1 MEFEK
6 EIVHWY
12 LDEKRD
18 LPFRKTKDP
27 YCIWVSEI
35 MAQQT
40 RIDSMI
46 PYYIKWIEKWPTVK
60 DLAEAKIEDVLKM
73 WQGLGYYNRAR
84 KLHEGAKVI
93 VSSYDGKMPDDFDE
107 LQKIPGIGFYTAGA
121 ISSIAF
127 SKRFPAVDG
136 NVLRVVSR
144 FLELNEDIAKKKT
157 VEWVFDWVQNQMK
170 ETDPSDFTQALM
182 ELGAM
187 VCTPVSPT
195 CSLCPLNMKCKGFQN
210 QTMMNYPVKTK
221 AKKAQVLQYDVY
233 LIIEDGKILL
243 SKDWTDGLMIDYIRL
258 PMVQK
263 GNEVPFKQIQLIGS
277 SKHIFSHR
285 IWNMDFYS
293 ASVSELNRDV
303 WFWASLDE
311 LKEMTLI
318 TAHNKFL
325 KKEKII

>member
-6 EIVHWY
+6 EIVDWY
-12 LDEKRD
+12 LNEKRD

-46 PYYIKWIEKWPTVK
+46 LYYLKWIEKWPTVQ

-84 KLHEGAKVI
+84 KLHEGANVI
-93 VSSYDGKMPDDFDE
+93 VSDYNGKMPDEFEE

-127 SKRFPAVDG
+127 SKKYPAVDG

-144 FLELNEDIAKKKT
+144 FLKLNEDITKKKT
-157 VEWVFDWVQNQMK
+157 VEWVFDWVQKEMK

-187 VCTPVSPT
+187 VCTPSSPT
-195 CSLCPLNMKCKGFQN
+195 CSLCPLHEKCLGFKS
-210 QTMMNYPVKTK
+210 QTMLNYPIKTK
-221 AKKAQVLQYDVY
+221 AKKAQTLQYDVY
-233 LIIEDGKILL
+233 LIMQNGKILL
-243 SKDWTDGLMIDYIRL
+243 SKDWQDGLMMDYIRL
-258 PMVQK
+258 PMVLRGEK
-263 GNEVPFKQIQLIGS
+263 TPFTQIHLLS
-277 SKHIFSHR
+277 KSKHIFSHR
-285 IWNMDFYS
+285 IWDMEFYEATAADF
-293 ASVSELNRDV
+293 DCKF
-303 WFWASLDE
+303 WFWASLEE
-311 LKEMTLI
+311 LKEITLV
-318 TAHNKFL
+318 TAHEKFL
-325 KKEKII
+325 KKEKVL

>member
-6 EIVHWY
+6 EIVDWY
-12 LDEKRD
+12 LNEKRD

-46 PYYIKWIEKWPTVK
+46 PYYLKWIEKWPTVQ

-84 KLHEGAKVI
+84 KLYEGAKVI
-93 VSSYDGKMPDDFDE
+93 VSDYNGKMPDEFEE

-127 SKRFPAVDG
+127 SKKYPAVDG

-144 FLELNEDIAKKKT
+144 FLKLNEDIAKKKT
-157 VEWVFDWVQNQMK
+157 VEWVFDWVQKEMK

-187 VCTPVSPT
+187 VCTPSSPT
-195 CSLCPLNMKCKGFQN
+195 CSLCPLHEKCLGFKS
-210 QTMMNYPVKTK
+210 QTMLDYPIKTK
-221 AKKAQVLQYDVY
+221 AKKAQTLQYDVY
-233 LIIEDGKILL
+233 LIMQNGKILL
-243 SKDWTDGLMIDYIRL
+243 SKDWQDGLMIDYIRL
-258 PMVQK
+258 PMVLRGEK
-263 GNEVPFKQIQLIGS
+263 TPFTQIHPLS
-277 SKHIFSHR
+277 KSKHIFSHR
-285 IWNMDFYS
+285 IWDMEFYAAAAADFNC
-293 ASVSELNRDV
+293 EF
-303 WFWASLDE
+303 WFWASLEE
-311 LKEMTLI
+311 LKEITLV
-318 TAHNKFL
+318 TAHEKFL
-325 KKEKII
+325 KKEKVL